1 MAKKNRFLYEKITP
15 ILMVKILDYF
25 NCVRNVWQKIMVYVL
40 SLIYI
45 CLDFH

>member
-1 MAKKNRFLYEKITP
+1 
-15 ILMVKILDYF
+15 MVKILDYF
-25 NCVRNVWQKIMVYVL
+25 NCVRNFWKKIIVYTF

>member
-1 MAKKNRFLYEKITP
+1 
-15 ILMVKILDYF
+15 MVKILDYF
-25 NCVRNVWQKIMVYVL
+25 NCVRNFWQNIIVYMF